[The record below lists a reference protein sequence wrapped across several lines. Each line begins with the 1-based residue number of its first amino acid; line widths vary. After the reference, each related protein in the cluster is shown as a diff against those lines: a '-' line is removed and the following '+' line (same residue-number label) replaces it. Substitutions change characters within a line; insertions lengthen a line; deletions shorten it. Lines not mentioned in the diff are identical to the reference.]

1 MQKNFGLDNISPT
14 RHYYYISL
22 KVTYLELRNKDL
34 SNQNPTSIV
43 ESQQYPIILHGAA
56 AAAAADLPRAGLSR
70 VAVLLLTWLFIPAR
84 AMSTNTLTWHPDI
97 QSTLPLDLARD
108 DDDRNKSKS

>member
-43 ESQQYPIILHGAA
+43 ESQQYPIILHGV
-56 AAAAADLPRAGLSR
+56 AAADLPRAGLSR
-70 VAVLLLTWLFIPAR
+70 VAVFLLT
-84 AMSTNTLTWHPDI
+84 
-97 QSTLPLDLARD
+97 
-108 DDDRNKSKS
+108 